1 MDLATSGISGLD
13 AQLGGG
19 LPRGATI
26 LVLGDPCNALSA
38 FAEQFG
44 AGGLTQGEPLLY
56 FQFDRPARSTGAR
69 IKALAQDLGG
79 VKAPFRVFDGY
90 SAQFRHG
97 ANGSHGAN
105 GAADKGEAPVVLRP
119 ENVLGDVLNEALKA
133 GANRYR
139 LSLDSLSTVAPQG
152 KEHEVVDFFR
162 NLVHVGQET
171 GAMQLCTLVKGLYDA
186 RTEAQLKHLATGI
199 MEIGV
204 ERKGFGL
211 YNYLQVTKLLDLRDP
226 TRLLLF
232 KETDKGL
239 WLESTRRV
247 F

>member
-1 MDLATSGISGLD
+1 MELATSGISGLD

-19 LPRGATI
+19 IPRGSTI

-56 FQFDRPARSTGAR
+56 FLFDRPPRGAPQR
-69 IKALAQDLGG
+69 IKGLATDLGG
-79 VKAPFRVFDGY
+79 VKGPLRVFDGY
-90 SAQFRHG
+90 SAQFGAPG
-97 ANGSHGAN
+97 ANGH
-105 GAADKGEAPVVLRP
+105 AAGDAPVLLKGENAAS
-119 ENVLGDVLNEALKA
+119 DVLNEAMKA
-133 GANRYR
+133 GASRYR
-139 LSLDSLSTVAPQG
+139 LCIDSLSGMARPG
-152 KEHEVVDFFR
+152 KDHELVDFFR
-162 NLVHVGQET
+162 NLVHVGHET
-171 GAMQLCTLVKGLYDA
+171 GAMQLAVLVRGLHDPQVEA
-186 RTEAQLKHLATGI
+186 RLKHLATGV
-199 MEIGV
+199 MEVGV

-211 YNYLQVTKLLDLRDP
+211 YNYLQVTKLLELRDP

>member
-1 MDLATSGISGLD
+1 MEVATSGISGLD

-26 LVLGDPCNALSA
+26 LLTGDPCNALSV
-38 FAEQFG
+38 FAEQFS
-44 AGGLTQGEPLLY
+44 AGGLTQGEPVLF
-56 FQFDRPARSTGAR
+56 FQFERPARGTPER
-69 IKALAQDLGG
+69 IKGLAQELGG
-79 VKAPFRVFDGY
+79 AKGQLTVFDGY
-90 SAQFRHG
+90 SGQFG
-97 ANGSHGAN
+97 PNG
-105 GAADKGEAPVVLRP
+105 KGGKDSGIALLGG

-133 GANRYR
+133 GAGRYR
-139 LSLDSLSTVAPQG
+139 LAIDSLSSLARPGREQDAL
-152 KEHEVVDFFR
+152 EFFR
-162 NLVHVGQET
+162 NLVHVGHET
-171 GAMQLCTLVKGLYDA
+171 GGMQLCTLVRGLHDPQFEA
-186 RTEAQLKHLATGI
+186 RLKHLATGV

-211 YNYLQVTKLLDLRDP
+211 YNYLQVTKMLDLKDP

>member
-1 MDLATSGISGLD
+1 MEFATSGISGLD

-19 LPRGATI
+19 LPRGSTI
-26 LVLGDPCNALSA
+26 LVVGDPCNALSA

-56 FQFDRPARSTGAR
+56 FVFDRPPRGAAER
-69 IKALAQDLGG
+69 VKTLAQELGG
-79 VKAPFRVFDGY
+79 LKGPLKVFDGY
-90 SAQFRHG
+90 SSQFPTNGSGH
-97 ANGSHGAN
+97 ANGN
-105 GAADKGEAPVVLRP
+105 GSNGTTPI
-119 ENVLGDVLNEALKA
+119 VLGGEHVLTDVLDEAMKHSA
-133 GANRYR
+133 SRYR
-139 LSLDSLSTVAPQG
+139 LAIDSLSSLARPG
-152 KEHEVVDFFR
+152 KEGEVVDFFR
-162 NLVHVGQET
+162 NLVHVGHET
-171 GAMQLCTLVKGLYDA
+171 GSLQMVTLVRGLFDA
-186 RTEAQLKHLATGI
+186 RTEAQLKHLATGV
-199 MEIGV
+199 MEIGL

-211 YNYLQVTKLLDLRDP
+211 YNYLQVTKLMDLRDP